1 MGGYASF
8 PICISA
14 KILNIKFIIYE
25 NNLIIGKANRYLLPF
40 ASKIF
45 VSNKSLN
52 GINSKYR
59 YKICEIGNILNKQ
72 IINFSDNNIDN
83 KIVEKINILVLG
95 GSQAAKVFAE
105 KLPIIFEKCK
115 RQKIPFKIFQ
125 HCLPKQNEELTL
137 FYKKNKIDFEIFN
150 FNYDLINYF
159 SRVNIAITRSGSS
172 VLAELTNANI
182 PFIAIPLPTSSDN
195 HQLKNAIFYEN
206 KEYGLLVEEKDLNN
220 KLYNIIKKI
229 YEDKSIFKKI
239 KFNQSQHS
247 DKNVYN
253 NISRELEKTINEKN

>member
-1 MGGYASF
+1 MNKNIKILIAAGGTGGHVIPGYNLAIDLAEKNFEVKLITDNRGYKFLKKKKKIDIMILPSFPFKSKNLFEKLFSLILIFFSSFRSLSFLVFNRPTLIFGMGGYASF

-115 RQKIPFKIFQ
+115 RQKF
-125 HCLPKQNEELTL
+125 L
-137 FYKKNKIDFEIFN
+137 
-150 FNYDLINYF
+150 
-159 SRVNIAITRSGSS
+159 
-172 VLAELTNANI
+172 
-182 PFIAIPLPTSSDN
+182 
-195 HQLKNAIFYEN
+195 
-206 KEYGLLVEEKDLNN
+206 
-220 KLYNIIKKI
+220 
-229 YEDKSIFKKI
+229 
-239 KFNQSQHS
+239 
-247 DKNVYN
+247 
-253 NISRELEKTINEKN
+253 

>member
-1 MGGYASF
+1 MDTHHFQFASQQ
-8 PICISA
+8 

-115 RQKIPFKIFQ
+115 RQKIPLKFFSIVY
-125 HCLPKQNEELTL
+125 P
-137 FYKKNKIDFEIFN
+137 NKTRN
-150 FNYDLINYF
+150 LLYF
-159 SRVNIAITRSGSS
+159 
-172 VLAELTNANI
+172 
-182 PFIAIPLPTSSDN
+182 
-195 HQLKNAIFYEN
+195 
-206 KEYGLLVEEKDLNN
+206 
-220 KLYNIIKKI
+220 IKK
-229 YEDKSIFKKI
+229 
-239 KFNQSQHS
+239 
-247 DKNVYN
+247 
-253 NISRELEKTINEKN
+253 